1 VHVQQLRIHS
11 YLGSDLRR
19 VPAEARRFEELG
31 FDGVMT
37 GEASH
42 DPFLPLLL
50 AAEHTSRLRLM
61 TGIAVAF
68 ARNPMLLAM
77 QAHDL
82 NAYSGGRF
90 TLGLGSQIQAHV
102 TRRFSM
108 PWSKPAPRMRE
119 MIAAIRA
126 IFADWYDGV
135 RLDFKGEFY
144 THTLMTPTFRPTN
157 TEFGKPSICCAAV
170 GPLMTSLAGEIAD
183 GLYLHSFSSEAYIRI
198 HSIAALEA
206 SLASAQRPRE
216 AVRVCYWPFL
226 VTGATTEI
234 FENARQD
241 ILRRIA
247 FYASTPAYRPVLEQH
262 GWGELQPRLQEMTR
276 EGRWGEMARL
286 ITPEILETL
295 AVVGE
300 PRVAARIIWER
311 YGDLV
316 QDLVLAS
323 DVVPPET
330 LAEIAAEI
338 RGESGKRNR
347 ATG

>member
-1 VHVQQLRIHS
+1 MRIHS
-11 YLGSDLRR
+11 YLTASLHDAAR
-19 VPAEARRFEELG
+19 EAREFEDLG

-37 GEASH
+37 GEAAH

-82 NAYSGGRF
+82 NAFSRGRF
-90 TLGLGSQIQAHV
+90 TLGLGPQIQAHI

-108 PWSKPAPRMRE
+108 TWSHPAARMRE

-144 THTLMTPTFRPTN
+144 THTLMTPTFRPTD
-157 TEFGKPSICCAAV
+157 TSYGKPPIYTAAV
-170 GPLMTSLAGEIAD
+170 GPLMTQLSGEVAD
-183 GLYLHSFSSEAYIRI
+183 GLYLHSFTSEAYIRQ
-198 HSIAALEA
+198 HTLP
-206 SLASAQRPRE
+206 SLRAGLDAAQRTGGRRARVLLAVPRHRGRTSRCSRRQ
-216 AVRVCYWPFL
+216 ADDIKRRV
-226 VTGATTEI
+226 
-234 FENARQD
+234 
-241 ILRRIA
+241 A

-262 GWGELQPRLQEMTR
+262 GWGDLQPRLQAMTR
-276 EGRWGEMARL
+276 ENRWSEMAQL
-286 ITPEILETL
+286 ITPEILGTI

-300 PRVAARIIWER
+300 PATAARQIWER
-311 YGDLV
+311 YGDFV
-316 QDLVLAS
+316 DDLVLAS
-323 DVVPPET
+323 DVVPAAT
-330 LAEIAAEI
+330 LGGDGRDYPAVC
-338 RGESGKRNR
+338 G
-347 ATG
+347 

>member
-1 VHVQQLRIHS
+1 MQQLRIHS
-11 YLGSDLRR
+11 YLGPDLGN
-19 VPAEARRFEELG
+19 VPKEARRFEELG

-37 GEASH
+37 GEAAH

-90 TLGLGSQIQAHV
+90 TLGLGSQIEPHI

-108 PWSKPAPRMRE
+108 PWSKPAARMRE

-126 IFADWYDGV
+126 IFAEWYDGV

-157 TEFGKPSICCAAV
+157 TESGKPRICCAAV
-170 GPLMTSLAGEIAD
+170 GPLMTRLAGEVAD
-183 GLYLHSFSSEAYIRI
+183 GLYLHSFTSEAYIRN
-198 HSIAALEA
+198 HSMPALHDGLE
-206 SLASAQRPRE
+206 SSQRPQD
-216 AVRVCYWPFL
+216 ALRVCYWPFL
-226 VTGATTEI
+226 VTGADEDT
-234 FENARQD
+234 FERARQD
-241 ILRRIA
+241 VLRRVA

-262 GWGELQPRLQEMTR
+262 GWGELQPRLQAMTR
-276 EGRWGEMARL
+276 EGRWDDMARL
-286 ITPEILETL
+286 ITSEILETI

-300 PRVAARIIWER
+300 PRVAARLLVER

-316 QDLVLAS
+316 HDLVLAS

-330 LAEIAAEI
+330 LAEIAA
-338 RGESGKRNR
+338 GVRNG
-347 ATG
+347 TGVLTPRR